1 MNNIKI
7 GNVCRVISKHSHNPS
22 QHGDLVL
29 ITGKVMDLILAG
41 KNLRTDKLHHYNYHE
56 LEIIA

>member
-7 GNVCRVISKHSHNPS
+7 GNVCRVISARSHVPP
-22 QHGDLVL
+22 QLGDLVL
-29 ITGKVMDLILAG
+29 ITGKVLDLILEG
-41 KNLRTDKLHHYNYHE
+41 KNLRTDKKHHYNYHE